1 MGSFTVVIP
10 ARLASTRLPKKAL
23 ADLGGKPMVV
33 RVAQRATQSNASQ
46 VIVATDASEIESACT
61 ASGIQVVMTRSDHPS
76 GTDRIA
82 EVVTHLQLKD
92 DDLVVNVQ
100 GDEPL
105 IPIEL
110 INQVAKTLEA
120 KPDCAI
126 STAAVAISDESEIN
140 NPNAVKVVLNQMGE
154 ALYFSRSAI
163 PFDRTHSSPVY
174 YRHIGI
180 YAYRVHFLKKYSQ
193 LAPSLLEQ
201 AESLEQLRALWHGFR
216 IAVHITS
223 ESPPAGVDTP
233 EDLER
238 VRGFF

>member
-10 ARLASTRLPKKAL
+10 ARLASTRLPQKAL

-33 RVAQRATQSNASQ
+33 RVAQRASQSNASE
-46 VIVATDASEIESACT
+46 VIVATDTSEIESACK
-61 ASGIQVVMTRSDHPS
+61 ASSIQVMMTRIEHPS

-82 EVVTHLQLKD
+82 EVVTRLQLKA

-126 STAAVAISDESEIN
+126 STAAVAISDPSEIT

-163 PFDRTHSSPVY
+163 PFDRTHSAPVY

-193 LAPSLLEQ
+193 LTPSPLEQ

>member
-1 MGSFTVVIP
+1 MTGVQTCALPI
-10 ARLASTRLPKKAL
+10 LASTRLPKKAL

-33 RVAQRATQSNASQ
+33 RVAQRATQSNTSA

-61 ASGIQVVMTRSDHPS
+61 ASGIQVVMTRTDHPS

-126 STAAVAISDESEIN
+126 STAAVAISDPSEIN

-154 ALYFSRSAI
+154 ALYFSRSII
-163 PFDRTHSSPVY
+163 PFDRTHSSPE
-174 YRHIGI
+174 IG
-180 YAYRVHFLKKYSQ
+180 
-193 LAPSLLEQ
+193 
-201 AESLEQLRALWHGFR
+201 RAH
-216 IAVHITS
+216 V
-223 ESPPAGVDTP
+223 
-233 EDLER
+233 
-238 VRGFF
+238 

>member
-33 RVAQRATQSNASQ
+33 RVAQRASQSNASQ

-61 ASGIQVVMTRSDHPS
+61 VSGIQVVMTRDDHPS

-82 EVVTHLQLKD
+82 EVVTRLQLND

-110 INQVAKTLEA
+110 INQVAKTLET
-120 KPDCAI
+120 KPNCAI
-126 STAAVAISDESEIN
+126 STAAVAISDRSEIN
-140 NPNAVKVVLNQMGE
+140 NPNAVKVVLNRMGE
-154 ALYFSRSAI
+154 ALYFSRLAI

-174 YRHIGI
+174 YRHVGI
-180 YAYRVHFLKKYSQ
+180 YAYRVHFLKKYSE
-193 LAPSLLEQ
+193 LTPSPLEQ
-201 AESLEQLRALWHGFR
+201 SESLEQLRALWHGFR

-223 ESPPAGVDTP
+223 ESPSAGVDTP